1 VPAAV
6 ELDAGRFSLAS
17 HSAWRVKNDV
27 IGDHLSETI
36 DVMGIEGGGP
46 SVKRFA
52 RGGRHE

>member
-1 VPAAV
+1 
-6 ELDAGRFSLAS
+6 
-17 HSAWRVKNDV
+17 VKNDV
-27 IGDHLSETI
+27 IGDHLGETI